1 MRIDLVVP
9 DRELARAL
17 EAVLDADGHEV
28 RRGAAARARG
38 SCDLLICVDPDHL
51 AVSPA
56 RSRLLLRESPGFP
69 AHREAESALRSVL
82 DEGGTVVW
90 DGPLRVATLRQVLG
104 ASPAQP
110 HRSEPPAL
118 DAQHQDWLRL
128 DAQRRRIVDA
138 SAGALARLALAR
150 RHLPSSFED
159 ALLPSG
165 LKRHVQDASAGAR
178 LLRDGARVRFAVWWT
193 DTDDSRVLL
202 IHDAP
207 TGLSEGMAS
216 HVEVLAE
223 VGRMAAVLA
232 HEIRNPIASVA
243 GALDLLR
250 GEMTPEEREEV
261 ASLALDRL
269 KDMRALLDDTL
280 RMVRPLTG
288 DAEPIDLRGLVDS
301 VVSSVEMDERFATAR
316 IERDFCPEPLDVN
329 GRLEGLRQALLNLM
343 INGIESQQGS
353 REPRLEIRTEREGHR
368 AVLWVRDH
376 GHGMPR
382 EVRER
387 AFEPFYTTKSQ
398 GTGLGL
404 AFVRRVVDT
413 MYGTVTI
420 TDASP
425 GTSFR
430 LEFPLRG

>member
-1 MRIDLVVP
+1 MRIDLVIP

-28 RRGAAARARG
+28 RRGAAARAR
-38 SCDLLICVDPDHL
+38 SSSDLLICVDPDHL

-56 RSRLLLRESPGFP
+56 RARLLLRESPGYP
-69 AHREAESALRSVL
+69 AQREAEPALRRVL
-82 DEGGTVVW
+82 EEGGTVVW
-90 DGPLRVATLRQVLG
+90 GGPLRVATLRQVLG
-104 ASPAQP
+104 GAQP
-110 HRSEPPAL
+110 PLPRNEPPTL
-118 DAQHQDWLRL
+118 DALHQDWMRL
-128 DAQRRRIVDA
+128 DPACQRIVDA
-138 SAGALARLALAR
+138 SPGALARLALAR
-150 RHLPSSFED
+150 QHLPAHFAN

-165 LKRHVQDASAGAR
+165 LKRHVQDAAAGAR
-178 LLRDGARVRFAVWWT
+178 LLRDGGRVRFAVWWT
-193 DTDDSRVLL
+193 DQAGSRILL

-250 GEMTPEEREEV
+250 GELPQEEREEV
-261 ASLALDRL
+261 ASLAVDRL

-280 RMVRPLTG
+280 RMVRPLSG
-288 DAEPIDLRGLVDS
+288 EAEPIDLRGLVES
-301 VVSSVEMDERFATAR
+301 VVSSVELDERFANAE
-316 IERDFCPEPLDVN
+316 IERTFSSEALEVT

-343 INGIESQQGS
+343 INGIEAQHG
-353 REPRLEIRTEREGHR
+353 REPARLQLRTEKEGQR
-368 AVLWVRDH
+368 AVLWVRDF
-376 GHGMPR
+376 GSGIPR
-382 EVRER
+382 QVRER

-413 MYGTVTI
+413 MYGTVAI
-420 TDASP
+420 NDADP